1 MNGCTRMK
9 RVTDPLDDRVKARI
23 VGRDRTDPGYVSSG
37 SEHSAHADD
46 DLASPSLSELF
57 FGFAVD
63 DGADSY
69 PESNN
74 DSDSEAGR
82 FMCDSSFRNVDFIKP
97 ILLDRTDEFRNVL
110 LAQVLKAEQVFSCL
124 KSDKQIMRRNV
135 MAFLRGYGYNAAI
148 CKTKW
153 ESSGGLTAGNY
164 EFIDVLR
171 KDSSTR
177 YLVDLDFASEFE
189 IARPTNSYGR
199 LLECLPRV
207 FVGKSEDLKQILKAV
222 SDAAKGS
229 LKSRGLH
236 LPPWRKHRFMQNKWL
251 GSYRRTGN
259 LFPASFSSP
268 SPENRSYTVECRAV
282 GFDTAVNGGR
292 LLLQATA
299 RTR

>member
-1 MNGCTRMK
+1 MYGCTRMK
-9 RVTDPLDDRVKARI
+9 RVTDPLDDKVKARI
-23 VGRDRTDPGYVSSG
+23 VGRDRTDPGYISSG
-37 SEHSAHADD
+37 SEHSAHADHH
-46 DLASPSLSELF
+46 LASPSLSELF
-57 FGFAVD
+57 FGFSVD
-63 DGADSY
+63 DSGEPY
-69 PESNN
+69 PEGN
-74 DSDSEAGR
+74 DSDSDSGR
-82 FMCDSSFRNVDFIKP
+82 LMCDSSFRHVDLIVP

-110 LAQVLKAEQVFSCL
+110 LAQVLKAEEVFSCL
-124 KSDKQIMRRNV
+124 KLDKQVMRRNV

-164 EFIDVLR
+164 EFIDVLI

-177 YLVDLDFASEFE
+177 YLVDLDFASQFE
-189 IARPTNSYGR
+189 IARPNNSYDR
-199 LLECLPRV
+199 LLECMPRV
-207 FVGKSEDLKQILKAV
+207 FVGKSEDLKQILKAM
-222 SDAAKGS
+222 SDAAKRS

-259 LFPASFSSP
+259 LFPASLSSP
-268 SPENRSYTVECRAV
+268 SPANRSYTVECRTV

-292 LLLQATA
+292 LLVPATA